1 MVTTDIAQ
9 LTGEC
14 SGWRN
19 TLRDER
25 SQLTSLKEK
34 LQTLSS
40 NLLDRSTLQDLEHLQ
55 NQFYI
60 QLINVHDL
68 KHAIKEHEQIA
79 AWENEKN
86 GQATDATWA
95 AHEELHNQYDYLHYT
110 IGQVK
115 QEFKQFVSR
124 LQ

>member
-19 TLRDER
+19 TLREER

-34 LQTLSS
+34 LQALSS

-95 AHEELHNQYDYLHYT
+95 AHEELQNQYDHLHYT